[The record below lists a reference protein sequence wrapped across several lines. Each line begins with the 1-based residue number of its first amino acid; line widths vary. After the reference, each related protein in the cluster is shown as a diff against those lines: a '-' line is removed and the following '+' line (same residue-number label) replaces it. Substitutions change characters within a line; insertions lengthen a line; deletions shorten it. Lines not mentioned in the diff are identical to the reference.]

1 MATSIVFQNSDKLTP
16 YSNES
21 WFSSVLW
28 VISTLIV
35 FLGFRTRF
43 PYFLSLILQLDI
55 TRLHFLLQISK
66 EISRLTRAIKTH
78 EETHPVILPVP
89 EVSSPKTMTVS
100 TFPPCAV
107 MFDNSPKVLC
117 LYDVDTCHLCITI
130 KVTNM
135 TKSLLCPFLYLYNNI
150 AFFSI
155 LDHLIG
161 VWKIHSYLRC
171 FVGR

>member
-1 MATSIVFQNSDKLTP
+1 MASSIVFQI
-16 YSNES
+16 
-21 WFSSVLW
+21 SSLLIQMRLCLHFPFDMW
-28 VISTLIV
+28 VISSLIA
-35 FLGFRTRF
+35 FLELRTWF
-43 PYFLSLILQLDI
+43 PYFLYFFLYLDI
-55 TRLHFLLQISK
+55 TTLCFLLQISK

-78 EETHPVILPVP
+78 EETHPVILPEP
-89 EVSSPKTMTVS
+89 EVSLPKTMTVS

-135 TKSLLCPFLYLYNNI
+135 AKSLLCPFLYLYNNI